1 MVFESRS
8 EACLA
13 GPSFAINYPWKMMGM
28 YQEVVWGVFIT
39 FLFFQEQPQRFRFL
53 CLGRIEAVAVL
64 FLTTTRLGLIIQG
77 DA

>member
-1 MVFESRS
+1 
-8 EACLA
+8 
-13 GPSFAINYPWKMMGM
+13 MMGM

>member
-1 MVFESRS
+1 
-8 EACLA
+8 
-13 GPSFAINYPWKMMGM
+13 MMGM

-39 FLFFQEQPQRFRFL
+39 FLFFQEQPQRFGFL